1 MLSKVAAQPGNEI
14 ISAHMCNKLLQYR
27 CALGI
32 GNAIEIGAHSI
43 QIFHLGG
50 NRVGSRELIYAISPV
65 LS

>member
-32 GNAIEIGAHSI
+32 GNAIEIGAHGI
-43 QIFHLGG
+43 EVFHLGS
-50 NRVGSRELIYAISPV
+50 NRVRGGELIYAISPV
-65 LS
+65 LT